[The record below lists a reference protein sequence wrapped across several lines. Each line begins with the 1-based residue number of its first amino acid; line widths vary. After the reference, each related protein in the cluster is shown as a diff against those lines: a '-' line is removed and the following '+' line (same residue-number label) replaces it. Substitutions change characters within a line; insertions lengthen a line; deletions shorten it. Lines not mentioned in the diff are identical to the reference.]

1 MEYVW
6 IEKYL
11 KYLLALER
19 SFNLALYKY
28 IISCPN
34 TSDMEKIRVYKAISK
49 VVLESISLS
58 DENIRKFFI
67 FI

>member
-11 KYLLALER
+11 RYILALER
-19 SFNLALYKY
+19 SFNVSIYKY

-34 TSDMEKIRVYKAISK
+34 TSEIEKIRVYKVISK
-49 VVLESISLS
+49 VL
-58 DENIRKFFI
+58 
-67 FI
+67 

>member
-19 SFNLALYKY
+19 SFNLELYKY
-28 IISCPN
+28 IISRPN
-34 TSDMEKIRVYKAISK
+34 TSEIEKIRVYKVISK
-49 VVLESISLS
+49 VVLENISLS
-58 DENIRKFFI
+58 DEKYKDIFI